1 MLIAAIGVYGVVF
14 YTVSQRTREIGL
26 RVALGARR
34 TQVVGPM
41 LRQVGLLSV
50 IGLAIGLAGAL
61 FVTPMVGSLLIGVSP
76 TDPVAFAVV
85 TVLLAGAA
93 LVATWV
99 PAWRASAVDPMVALR
114 DQ

>member
-1 MLIAAIGVYGVVF
+1 MHGPFHQRLVY
-14 YTVSQRTREIGL
+14 YTVAQRTREIGL

-41 LRQVGLLSV
+41 LRQVGLLAA

-61 FVTPMVGSLLIGVSP
+61 LITPVVASLLIGVSP
-76 TDPVAFAVV
+76 NDPAGFAVASAS
-85 TVLLAGAA
+85 LAAIA

-114 DQ
+114 DE